1 MFSLRQILSQVQ
13 QSIND
18 LEYSKVQR
26 AEYIDCFHRVVENV
40 SHEVH
45 LWLSTKDYTPNPT
58 SAPIDP
64 APNFFVLPAADKVQY
79 FIRMTKNGVDCR
91 EYSLQAIGRSSSFQE
106 PFPLNE
112 TQLPDN
118 SYAIFVMPD
127 ETVRIYSAAV
137 ILPGDKFTIEYLTSK
152 PYTAIK
158 WDSINSDNIQLP
170 DFMVAPIEAGMKMNL
185 FLRLYERGDE
195 AALNRY
201 RLWESK
207 YLLAKEEAA
216 KYTRRL
222 KDKNSFVQIRPYNWL
237 GTRNNYEGQK
247 L

>member
-1 MFSLRQILSQVQ
+1 MYSLRQILSQVQ

-18 LEYSKVQR
+18 IEYSRIQR
-26 AEYIDCFHRVVENV
+26 AEYIDCFHRVIENV

-58 SAPIDP
+58 SSPIDP
-64 APNFFVLPAADKVQY
+64 APYFFTIPAADKVQY
-79 FIRMTKNGVDCR
+79 FMRMSRNGMDCR
-91 EYSLQAIGRSSSFQE
+91 EYSFQAIKRNSSSEE
-106 PFPLNE
+106 PFPVNQTE
-112 TQLPDN
+112 LPEN

-127 ETVRIYSAAV
+127 ESVRIYSAAV
-137 ILPGDKFTIEYLTSK
+137 IYPGDTFTIEYLTTK
-152 PYTAIK
+152 PYNAVK
-158 WDSINSDNIQLP
+158 WDSLNSDNIQLP
-170 DFMVAPIEAGMKMNL
+170 DFMVESIEAGMKMSL

-207 YLLAKEEAA
+207 YMLAKENAA
-216 KYTRRL
+216 RYTRRL
-222 KDKNSFVQIRPYNWL
+222 RDKNSFVQVRPYNWL
-237 GTRNNYEGQK
+237 GARNNYEGQK